1 MSGKILLIDPIATNR
16 ISLGSILRAAHYQID
31 AVASLNEVSSLLN
44 DTLFDAVIISLN
56 TPLDLVKLKA
66 MPALSTVPVIASQ
79 QQEGDA
85 ARLALLHAGASD
97 ILTALVSRKVL
108 LTRLRS
114 LLRARNASAELRL
127 REDTNRALGFHEA
140 EPPFQSKSEAALC
153 AMIQNPARACWQ
165 NCNRCEAFHFR
176 FDQTSNCLIH
186 RKTSRAIHVSSCV
199 LPKTQR
205 GRRLIS

>member
-66 MPALSTVPVIASQ
+66 MPALSALPVIASQ
-79 QQEGDA
+79 QREGDA
-85 ARLALLHAGASD
+85 ERLALFHAGGSD
-97 ILTALVSRKVL
+97 ILTAPVSRKVL

-140 EPPFQSKSEAALC
+140 APPFQSKSEA
-153 AMIQNPARACWQ
+153 IVV
-165 NCNRCEAFHFR
+165 CN
-176 FDQTSNCLIH
+176 DP
-186 RKTSRAIHVSSCV
+186 KSCPG
-199 LPKTQR
+199 LLAKLQSMR
-205 GRRLIS
+205 NLSFSL